1 MKDSGLV
8 LEGGGLRGVFSA
20 GVLDYLME
28 KNIEFPYIIGVS
40 MGALNAAS
48 YVSKQP
54 GRSFRVPYNHLNNP
68 KYLSLGNFIREGS
81 YFGLDFIFNKI
92 VYELDPFDFETFEK
106 SEQKFISVA
115 ADCSSGTAHYFD
127 KDNLNR
133 EDNIKALM
141 ATSSLP
147 FISKMIS
154 VKNEQFLD
162 GGIIDAIPIEKAIE
176 DKIKNPVIILTR
188 PFGYRKKS
196 SGLLLS
202 KLVYKKYP
210 KVQEMI
216 KNKAYNYNKTMDLI
230 EKLEKENR
238 VFVIRPNSPIQM
250 GRTEKNLEK
259 LQNAYDFGY
268 DTIKNREKELLEWLN
283 R

>member
-1 MKDSGLV
+1 
-8 LEGGGLRGVFSA
+8 
-20 GVLDYLME
+20 
-28 KNIEFPYIIGVS
+28 

-48 YVSKQP
+48 YISKQQ

-68 KYLSLGNFIREGS
+68 RYLSLGNFIREGS

-115 ADCSSGTAHYFD
+115 AHCTKGTPHYFE
-127 KDNLNR
+127 KNSLNR
-133 EDNIKALM
+133 EDNIRALM

-147 FISKMIS
+147 FISKMIT
-154 VKNEQFLD
+154 VKNEEFLD

-176 DKIKNPVIILTR
+176 DKVVKPVIILTR
-188 PFGYRKKS
+188 PFGYRKKT
-196 SGLLLS
+196 SGIFLS
-202 KLVYKKYP
+202 KIVYKKYS

-230 EKLEKENR
+230 EKLEKENK

-259 LQNAYDFGY
+259 LQKAYNYGY
-268 DTIKNREKELLEWLN
+268 ETMKNREKDLLKWLEV
-283 R
+283 

>member
-8 LEGGGLRGVFSA
+8 LEGGGLRGVFSS
-20 GVLDYLME
+20 GVLDYMME
-28 KNIEFPYIIGVS
+28 KNIEFPYVIGVS

-54 GRSFRVPYNHLNNP
+54 GRGFRVPYNHLNNP

-92 VYELDPFDFETFEK
+92 VYELDPFDFEAFEK

-115 ADCSSGTAHYFD
+115 AHCSSGTPYYFN

-154 VKNEQFLD
+154 VQEEEFLD

-176 DKIKNPVIILTR
+176 DKILKPVIILTR
-188 PFGYRKKS
+188 PLGYRKKS
-196 SGLLLS
+196 SGILLS

-230 EKLEKENR
+230 ETLEKENK
-238 VFVIRPNSPIQM
+238 VFVIRPNKPIEM

-259 LQNAYDFGY
+259 LKSAYEFGY
-268 DTIKNREKELLEWLN
+268 NTMQEKEIELINWLKM
-283 R
+283 

>member
-8 LEGGGLRGVFSA
+8 LEGGGLRGVFSS
-20 GVLDYLME
+20 GVLDYMMD
-28 KNIEFPYIIGVS
+28 KNIEFPYVIGVS

-54 GRSFRVPYNHLNNP
+54 GRSFRVPYNHLKNP
-68 KYLSLGNFIREGS
+68 RYLSLGNFIREGS

-106 SEQKFISVA
+106 SEQKFIAVA
-115 ADCSSGTAHYFD
+115 AHCTKGTAHYFD
-127 KDNLNR
+127 KNSLDR
-133 EDNIKALM
+133 EDNIRALM

-147 FISKMIS
+147 FISKMIN
-154 VKNEQFLD
+154 VQEEKFLD

-176 DKIKNPVIILTR
+176 DKILKPVIILTR
-188 PFGYRKKS
+188 PFGYRKKT
-196 SGLLLS
+196 SGVFLS
-202 KLVYKKYP
+202 KIVYKGYP

-230 EKLEKENR
+230 EKLEKENK
-238 VFVIRPNSPIQM
+238 VFVIRPNRAIEM

-259 LQNAYDFGY
+259 LKNAYEFGY
-268 DTIKNREKELLEWLN
+268 NTMKERERALINWLKI
-283 R
+283 